1 MGEAKRRKILDP
13 YFGKTNLLKLL
24 IEKDELYEKPKNIYL
39 EAFVLLDLMPIVIID
54 SVNYNKTAVTGIQ
67 SKDDFPQYLNKY
79 KEEVY
84 SKDFSEEKVLII
96 SAGVG
101 YSLIIPVKN
110 DELAQSLAW
119 ANDKD
124 LTLKTAD
131 LFDPKRIANYD
142 TDG

>member
-1 MGEAKRRKILDP
+1 
-13 YFGKTNLLKLL
+13 
-24 IEKDELYEKPKNIYL
+24 
-39 EAFVLLDLMPIVIID
+39 MPIVIID

>member
-24 IEKDELYEKPKNIYL
+24 IEKDEFYEKPKNIYL

-84 SKDFSEEKVLII
+84 SKDFSE
-96 SAGVG
+96 
-101 YSLIIPVKN
+101 
-110 DELAQSLAW
+110 
-119 ANDKD
+119 
-124 LTLKTAD
+124 
-131 LFDPKRIANYD
+131 
-142 TDG
+142 